1 MVKDLMIYEGQLREW
16 LYTNF
21 NLYSSRS
28 VDNKL
33 LRIKTNGTGIISV
46 VWGDTAVYLGKDTK
60 QAIIEHNIIVKREKS
75 NG

>member
-1 MVKDLMIYEGQLREW
+1 MAEDTTIPEGKLKEW

-21 NLYSSRS
+21 NLFSSRS

-46 VWGDTAVYLGKDTK
+46 VWGDTAVYLGKDAK
-60 QAIIEHNIIVKREKS
+60 QAIIEHNIIVKRGGK
-75 NG
+75 